1 VSAERGSHPVRAVV
15 WGENHHEQVDQYVR
29 DLYPE
34 GMHEAIAS
42 GVRAVLGARAEVST
56 ATLQQAEHGLTEER
70 LAETDVLLWWG
81 HKQHGAVADEVV
93 DRVQRHV
100 LAGMGLIVLHSGHFS
115 KIFRRLMGTSCTLNW
130 RATGD
135 EELVWTV
142 APGHPLT
149 EGVPHPIRIPAQEM
163 YGEHFDIPAPD
174 ELVFVSGFSGGEV
187 FRSGCTFR
195 RGRGRIFYFS
205 PGDQHFPVYRHTDVL
220 RVIAN
225 GVTWAARV
233 ETPARAPHLAAVE
246 PRNRRIDTRQD
257 WGL

>member
-1 VSAERGSHPVRAVV
+1 MSGPRAII

-34 GMHEAIAS
+34 GMHEAIAA
-42 GVRAVLGARAEVST
+42 GVRPLLPADSDVRT
-56 ATLQQAEHGLTEER
+56 ATLQQSGHGLHEDA
-70 LAETDVLLWWG
+70 LAHTDVLVWWG
-81 HKQHGAVADEVV
+81 HKRHGDVDDAVV

-100 LAGMGLIVLHSGHFS
+100 LNGMGLVVLHSGHYS
-115 KIFRRLMGTSCTLNW
+115 KIFRRLMGTSCTVNW

-135 EELVWTV
+135 EELVWTIDP
-142 APGHPLT
+142 AHPIAR
-149 EGVPHPIRIPAQEM
+149 GVPHPLRIPAQEM
-163 YGEHFDIPAPD
+163 YGERFDIPTPD

-195 RGRGRIFYFS
+195 RGAGRIFYFS
-205 PGDQHFPVYRHTDVL
+205 PGDQHFPVYRHPDVL

-225 GVTWAARV
+225 GIAWATGERCDRST
-233 ETPARAPHLAAVE
+233 TPT
-246 PRNRRIDTRQD
+246 NRRIDGRKD